1 MNKICLLNQCTP
13 SSTDCS
19 IDMATEADDTMSGR
33 GGEVGSSA
41 GWSPTSSAAS
51 SVCWPAKWM
60 NTCRESMYVYICMSR
75 GFRIVKSSIEIVK
88 SSLEI
93 STHWT
98 MTFGNDYDVALISH
112 LFKFRQSCCMFG
124 LEVSCNTSQPTSS
137 KVVRE
142 TENSSSPSCSLAWS
156 SSLCSRPSP
165 WGWGTHWYT
174 NTLWCASCV
183 CRGGRECKLQ

>member
-1 MNKICLLNQCTP
+1 
-13 SSTDCS
+13 
-19 IDMATEADDTMSGR
+19 
-33 GGEVGSSA
+33 
-41 GWSPTSSAAS
+41 
-51 SVCWPAKWM
+51 
-60 NTCRESMYVYICMSR
+60 
-75 GFRIVKSSIEIVK
+75 
-88 SSLEI
+88 
-93 STHWT
+93 

-124 LEVSCNTSQPTSS
+124 LEVSCNMSQLTSS

-183 CRGGRECKLQ
+183 CVGGGGGGGGKRKVNSNKRNSPNEGAVQCAMQVKCFDSCPEFVLLTFS